1 LRDFSTIIK
10 KILQIDAAVYRGNT
24 LGLVRMWAHECHRVY
39 LDRLIMEEDV
49 AKYMEFMN
57 NGCKEFTDF
66 KPDAI
71 FAEPLIYTNF
81 VSVAKGHEQAYLNI
95 KDMDDLKD
103 VLEQK
108 LAEYNENV
116 AVMDLVLFSI
126 ACQHICRIARI
137 IDQPFGNAL
146 LVGVGGSGK

>member
-49 AKYMEFMN
+49 NKYMEFMN

-66 KPDAI
+66 KTEAI

-81 VSVAKGHEQAYLNI
+81 VSVAKGHEMAYLNI

-137 IDQPFGNAL
+137 ID
-146 LVGVGGSGK
+146 

>member
-1 LRDFSTIIK
+1 
-10 KILQIDAAVYRGNT
+10 
-24 LGLVRMWAHECHRVY
+24 
-39 LDRLIMEEDV
+39 MEEDV
-49 AKYMEFMN
+49 NKYMEFMN

-66 KPDAI
+66 KTEAI

-81 VSVAKGHEQAYLNI
+81 VSVAKGHEMAYLNI

-137 IDQPFGNAL
+137 ID
-146 LVGVGGSGK
+146 